1 MRSLL
6 QGLRSE
12 NKYKIDFSLVPLGI
26 IIIEFSVFTTQLSKD
41 QYSSLRN
48 LIILRV
54 LHTILMV
61 ILSSLL
67 SRLFIR
73 LKKTELNYR
82 TLAITGTLVI
92 GLGDFIHRFMDPALG
107 VELVGAERRVGIIL
121 LQGCFWFPAFIIVGS
136 LRSEIFHHFKEY
148 EQRLIIAT
156 RARGRKSDEF
166 VSIRMGLQDQI
177 RRELTTSCNALIESI
192 SQVRNRS
199 GNLAAENQAIQPHLL
214 GDDLR
219 KLSMKLETFGS
230 EQQGSKILGQNF
242 RSVSLLIKQFRILY
256 ATTARSAPLTRSAYA
271 LVLLALITPPI
282 INYSAL
288 TEALISYPI
297 MILAITTAAHAISKA
312 LASNSPHALRNS
324 SILIY
329 LTGFLPMIS
338 NLIGQI
344 INPDPNTWYPIYI
357 TGLIVPISYYIF
369 VKVLQVLHPRS
380 LELIRNDELQASAAL
395 QEAVTKVVSDEFSHA
410 LSHRWAIFIH
420 GKILTRLAATAL
432 KLETATQSG
441 DTQTFNA
448 AVDSLL
454 NLLKN
459 PDAEFEQ
466 LDTDLETEVSSRLD
480 PWLGLLDVDL
490 HIDHELKSVRNDR
503 VRELGEVI
511 EEIISNSMRHGKAQ
525 KVALR
530 VIKSGNRDIQIIAS
544 DDATIAPPQVQSRYG
559 LGTRIFNL
567 ASDGRW
573 SITRVESGTEFKL
586 TMAMEL

>member
-1 MRSLL
+1 
-6 QGLRSE
+6 
-12 NKYKIDFSLVPLGI
+12 
-26 IIIEFSVFTTQLSKD
+26 
-41 QYSSLRN
+41 
-48 LIILRV
+48 
-54 LHTILMV
+54 
-61 ILSSLL
+61 
-67 SRLFIR
+67 
-73 LKKTELNYR
+73 
-82 TLAITGTLVI
+82 
-92 GLGDFIHRFMDPALG
+92 
-107 VELVGAERRVGIIL
+107 
-121 LQGCFWFPAFIIVGS
+121 
-136 LRSEIFHHFKEY
+136 
-148 EQRLIIAT
+148 
-156 RARGRKSDEF
+156 
-166 VSIRMGLQDQI
+166 
-177 RRELTTSCNALIESI
+177 
-192 SQVRNRS
+192 
-199 GNLAAENQAIQPHLL
+199 
-214 GDDLR
+214 
-219 KLSMKLETFGS
+219 
-230 EQQGSKILGQNF
+230 
-242 RSVSLLIKQFRILY
+242 
-256 ATTARSAPLTRSAYA
+256 
-271 LVLLALITPPI
+271 
-282 INYSAL
+282 
-288 TEALISYPI
+288 
-297 MILAITTAAHAISKA
+297 MILTITTAAHVISKA

-338 NLIGQI
+338 NLIGQV
-344 INPDPNTWYPIYI
+344 INPDPNQKYPIYI
-357 TGLIVPISYYIF
+357 TGLIFPISYYIF

-441 DTQTFNA
+441 DTQTFKA

-480 PWLGLLDVDL
+480 PWLGLLDVEL
-490 HIDHELKSVRNDR
+490 HIDQELMSVRNDR

-525 KVALR
+525 KVVLR
-530 VIKSGNRDIQIIAS
+530 VIKSGDRDIQIIAS

-586 TMAMEL
+586 TMAIEI